1 MHNHYRGSRS
11 WQLSFFLHRPTARLV
26 AGSAGAIAL
35 SACLQLRSSCLATR
49 LSLP

>member
-11 WQLSFFLHRPTARLV
+11 WQLSFFPHRPTARLV
-26 AGSAGAIAL
+26 AGSASAIAW
-35 SACLQLRSSCLATR
+35 LQMCSSCLTTR